1 MEKLARPLNGKKE
14 EIYAAKQ
21 TNEDLKYNLKDKEAA
36 IKHLTSA
43 NSKLCFDYG
52 EKLYKCEEG
61 NKELEFALDEANAKN
76 MDREKQNF
84 SLEEEIEGVKRLF
97 TVLQKK
103 SLETE
108 NKAKGSKELQQRDDV
123 LLQLEEKH

>member
-1 MEKLARPLNGKKE
+1 MEKLARALNGKEE

-36 IKHLTSA
+36 VKHLTSA
-43 NSKLCFDYG
+43 NGKLCFDYG
-52 EKLYKCEEG
+52 EKLYKCEED
-61 NKELEFALDEANAKN
+61 NKELGFALDEANAKN

-103 SLETE
+103 SLKTE
-108 NKAKGSKELQQRDDV
+108 NKAKVSKELQ
-123 LLQLEEKH
+123 